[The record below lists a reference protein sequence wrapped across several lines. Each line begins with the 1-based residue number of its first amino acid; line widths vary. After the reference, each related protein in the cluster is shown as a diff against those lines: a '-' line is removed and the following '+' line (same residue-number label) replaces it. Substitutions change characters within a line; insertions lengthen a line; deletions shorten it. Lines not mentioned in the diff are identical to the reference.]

1 MIVSGKV
8 CVSACSFL
16 LVGDQ
21 SLLLLRGLGF
31 GGVVVGLWG
40 VWKGIVWVC
49 MDRGVQVSGGPR

>member
-16 LVGDQ
+16 LVCDE

-31 GGVVVGLWG
+31 GGVVVCTPDDEHNDARNML
-40 VWKGIVWVC
+40 
-49 MDRGVQVSGGPR
+49 S

>member
-1 MIVSGKV
+1 M
-8 CVSACSFL
+8 
-16 LVGDQ
+16 GDE

-31 GGVVVGLWG
+31 GGVVVGLWEGG